1 MSINELKSIIHK
13 MVDNSQN
20 EFLLEA
26 VYNIFYSI
34 TDESVWQNLTDKQK
48 ELILKAFEE
57 SERESNLIDHST
69 VMMQIQNEL

>member
-20 EFLLEA
+20 KFLLEA
-26 VYNIFYSI
+26 VYNIFSSI
-34 TDESVWQNLTDKQK
+34 TEESVWQNLTDKQK

-69 VMMQIQNEL
+69 VMMQIQN